1 MRKPELV
8 SKPVVR
14 EAPAEYDA
22 ADKQH
27 DAAEKLS
34 SSTATAEPTRG
45 VTIEYQRAQAKAM
58 QQYFRELN
66 AQKAAEKAQ
75 VFGWTKKNEIGN
87 GRWVMFGFAVGLLTE
102 YATGVD
108 FIDQLKMIV
117 SFLGIADLE

>member
-1 MRKPELV
+1 MITELINNKLHSGRQMRLLCG
-8 SKPVVR
+8 R
-14 EAPAEYDA
+14 
-22 ADKQH
+22 
-27 DAAEKLS
+27 
-34 SSTATAEPTRG
+34 
-45 VTIEYQRAQAKAM
+45 
-58 QQYFRELN
+58 
-66 AQKAAEKAQ
+66 

>member
-1 MRKPELV
+1 MKQLRLL
-8 SKPVVR
+8 SLSSTSCI
-14 EAPAEYDA
+14 A
-22 ADKQH
+22 ADK
-27 DAAEKLS
+27 
-34 SSTATAEPTRG
+34 
-45 VTIEYQRAQAKAM
+45 RAC
-58 QQYFRELN
+58 YCGR
-66 AQKAAEKAQ
+66 